1 VEFLVTKNNQFKI
14 FFKDSKN
21 NIIDLDYYLYDSE
34 VAQKWFKKIK
44 HLSNVPIDPI
54 ESELVN
60 LTDLSKIYKEFCE
73 FANLQPINVDEI
85 NQDKL
90 NQLHKIYEQSHDQL
104 SRKKDSEIL
113 YRFHHSIHFHEG
125 THESNS
131 INIGW
136 GVKEGPLTE
145 KFYCNSYYENNIIK
159 NNIYLPWTELGKKPL
174 DYWRDKEPNDHARFI
189 ELAKPHITLRATFSI
204 AKKTVFPVEL
214 DKNFIE
220 WFTAYKQP
228 WLEHHNIKKW
238 DSIDENSA
246 PLLAV
251 ADHTE
256 DINPLRFHKILRN
269 GN

>member
-1 VEFLVTKNNQFKI
+1 MSSHT
-14 FFKDSKN
+14 
-21 NIIDLDYYLYDSE
+21 
-34 VAQKWFKKIK
+34 
-44 HLSNVPIDPI
+44 
-54 ESELVN
+54 
-60 LTDLSKIYKEFCE
+60 
-73 FANLQPINVDEI
+73 INYQEKRIV
-85 NQDKL
+85 
-90 NQLHKIYEQSHDQL
+90 
-104 SRKKDSEIL
+104 
-113 YRFHHSIHFHEG
+113 
-125 THESNS
+125 
-131 INIGW
+131 
-136 GVKEGPLTE
+136 
-145 KFYCNSYYENNIIK
+145 KFYIDFTTQYTS
-159 NNIYLPWTELGKKPL
+159 T
-174 DYWRDKEPNDHARFI
+174 KEPTKVTVLTSDARFI

-256 DINPLRFHKILRN
+256 DINPLKFHKILRN